1 MNFKSFKETI
11 ENAKNIIIF
20 SHVNPDGDTLGSMCA
35 LYQSIKI
42 NFNKD
47 ADMVYNGI
55 IPEIYNFMP
64 CIEKATASQE
74 IKNKVYDLAIAIDIA
89 AKDRMGLSLPIFEN
103 AKVKMN
109 IDHHKTNINFGD
121 INFVNGNACCAGE
134 VLFDI
139 LKENNCKID
148 IDTATCLYVAFL
160 TDTGGFRYENT
171 TANTLMKSAKLI
183 EFGAKPAEIA
193 KYCYESKPRNMV
205 RLHANC
211 MINAK
216 FENENKIAYT
226 LISNKDM
233 EKFNAKN
240 DYTEGIVEELRRM
253 NTTEIS
259 FVLKEVDENTTK
271 ASLRSKNIDVSKI
284 ASIFGGGGHTFAA
297 GCTIRKPLNIA
308 CDKMLEEI
316 RKYFN

>member
-1 MNFKSFKETI
+1 MNSKSFKETI
-11 ENAKNIIIF
+11 ENAKDIVIL

-35 LYQSIKI
+35 LYQSIKV

-55 IPEIYNFMP
+55 IPEIYHFMP
-64 CIEKATASQE
+64 FLEKAKTPEQ
-74 IKNKVYDLAIAIDIA
+74 INNKVYDLAIAIDIA
-89 AKDRMGLSLPIFEN
+89 AKDRMGNSTQIFEN
-103 AKVKMN
+103 AQIKMN

-121 INFVNGNACCAGE
+121 INFVNGDACSAGE

-139 LKENNCKID
+139 LQNESLSID
-148 IDTATCLYVAFL
+148 ERSAICLYVALL

-171 TANTLMKSAKLI
+171 SANTLQKAAKLI
-183 EFGAKPAEIA
+183 ELGAKPAEIA

-205 RLHANC
+205 RLHAHC

-216 FENENKIAYT
+216 FENENKIAYV

-233 EKFNAKN
+233 DKFNAKN

-271 ASLRSKNIDVSKI
+271 ASLRSKNIDVSEI
-284 ASIFGGGGHTFAA
+284 ASVFGGGGHTFAA
-297 GCTIRKPLNIA
+297 GCTIRKPLSIA

-316 RKYFN
+316 RKHFN

>member
-11 ENAKNIIIF
+11 ENANNIVIL

-55 IPEIYNFMP
+55 IPEIYHFMP
-64 CIEKATASQE
+64 FLDKAVTPQNAE
-74 IKNKVYDLAIAIDIA
+74 NKNYDLAIAIDIA
-89 AKDRMGLSLPIFEN
+89 AKDRMGNSLSIFEN

-109 IDHHKTNINFGD
+109 IDHHKTNIGFGD
-121 INFVNGNACCAGE
+121 VNFVNGEACCAGE

-139 LKENNCKID
+139 LQNSNCKID
-148 IDTATCLYVAFL
+148 TETAVCLYVAFL

-171 TANTLMKSAKLI
+171 TANTLQKSAKLI
-183 EFGAKPAEIA
+183 ELGVKPAEIA

-205 RLHANC
+205 RLHAHC
-211 MINAK
+211 MMNAK
-216 FENENKIAYT
+216 FENKNKIAYI
-226 LISNKDM
+226 LINNKDM

-253 NTTEIS
+253 NTTEVS

-271 ASLRSKNIDVSKI
+271 ASLRSKSIDVSQI

-316 RKYFN
+316 KKVIN

>member
-11 ENAKNIIIF
+11 EKAQNILII

-35 LYQSIKI
+35 LHKSIKV

-55 IPEIYNFMP
+55 IPEIYHFVPN
-64 CIEKATASQE
+64 
-74 IKNKVYDLAIAIDIA
+74 IKLAKTPQDITNTTYDLAIAIDIA
-89 AKDRMGLSLPIFEN
+89 AKDRMGNSLPLFEN

-109 IDHHKTNINFGD
+109 IDHHKTNVGFGD
-121 INFVNGNACCAGE
+121 INFVNGDACCAGE

-139 LKENNCKID
+139 LQHENCKID
-148 IDTATCLYVAFL
+148 TETAICLYVAFL
-160 TDTGGFRYENT
+160 TDTGGFRFENT
-171 TANTLMKSAKLI
+171 TASTLQKSAKLI
-183 EFGAKPAEIA
+183 EFGVKPAEIA
-193 KYCYESKPRNMV
+193 KYCYESKPRNMI
-205 RLHANC
+205 RLHAHC

-216 FENENKIAYT
+216 FENNNKIAYA

-253 NTTEIS
+253 DTTEIS

-271 ASLRSKNIDVSKI
+271 ASLRSKSIDVSSI
-284 ASIFGGGGHTFAA
+284 ANVFGGGGHTFAA

-316 RKYFN
+316 KKVLK

>member
-1 MNFKSFKETI
+1 MDFKSFKETI
-11 ENAKNIIIF
+11 ENAQSILII

-35 LYQSIKI
+35 LYQSIKV

-47 ADMVYNGI
+47 ADMVYNGV
-55 IPEIYNFMP
+55 IPEIYHFMP
-64 CIEKATASQE
+64 SLNCAKTPSE
-74 IKNKVYDLAIAIDIA
+74 IANKNYDLAIAIDVA
-89 AKDRMGLSLPIFEN
+89 AKDRIGNSLPLFQS

-109 IDHHKTNINFGD
+109 IDHHKTNVGFGD
-121 INFVNGNACCAGE
+121 VNLVNGDACCAGE

-139 LKENNCKID
+139 LQQGQYQ
-148 IDTATCLYVAFL
+148 IDTNTAVCLYVAFL

-171 TANTLMKSAKLI
+171 TADTLQKSAKLI

-193 KYCYESKPRNMV
+193 KYCYESKPRDMV
-205 RLHANC
+205 RLHAHC

-216 FENENKIAYT
+216 FENDNKIAYV

-253 NTTEIS
+253 NTTDVA

-271 ASLRSKNIDVSKI
+271 VSLRSKSVDVSAI
-284 ASIFGGGGHTFAA
+284 ASVFGGGGHTFAA

-316 RKYFN
+316 KKVFN